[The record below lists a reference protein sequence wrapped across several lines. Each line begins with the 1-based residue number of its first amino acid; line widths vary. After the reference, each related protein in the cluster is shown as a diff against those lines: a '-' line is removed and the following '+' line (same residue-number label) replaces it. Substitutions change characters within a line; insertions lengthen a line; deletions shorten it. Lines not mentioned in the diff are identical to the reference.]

1 MDLSKLS
8 DHPAGETFETDL
20 LIIGGGAAGL
30 SIAREFFGTDIKV
43 MIAESGDKDQTD
55 EHEKLNEVVL
65 ESENIPDTWI
75 NRRRDYHG
83 HQAEK
88 WSGDVQRFGVR
99 CRGFGGSTAA
109 WAGKSAPFASHDFVE
124 RDWLPIS
131 GWPFSRQDLEP
142 FIRRAEERMNLGLGS
157 YGDDFWQRY
166 SGKAKQPKFDDDV
179 MSSFLWQFA
188 RSRTNPVS
196 MMRMGPDFLAE
207 KGETD
212 NVRILVDATATC
224 VTPIDEAGS
233 TIVEVDLKGLGGGS
247 GKVRAKKV
255 VISCGALEN
264 ARLLLASKTKNP
276 NGLGNDLD
284 QVGRYLMD
292 HMSAP
297 LASFDKEHVKAM
309 SYLFGFFGIRS
320 DHRVDMYM
328 HGIELNL
335 PAQQKQEL
343 LSIGAYCVPERSDD
357 DPWGALTA
365 LLRGKSES
373 VFRDLFRVIKAP
385 RMMISGAG
393 RIFLQSEKFPAF
405 IRNGIVNT
413 LVRFFPN
420 SVVEEYQSG
429 GLPRKLIGCNFEGI
443 VEQEPL
449 AHNRVQLSDETNAL
463 GEQLPVVRWEP
474 GARPI
479 QTLRQFALHM
489 RDQFIKAGLPEPNLQ
504 DWVLDESI
512 PVPLIDMAHTSG
524 TTRMSTDPSTGVV
537 DENCKVYHC
546 DGVYVA
552 GGSVLPTCGHAN
564 PTLMIVTLA
573 IRLADNLKK
582 EFAENS

>member
-1 MDLSKLS
+1 MDIKNLNEF
-8 DHPAGETFETDL
+8 PEGETFETDL

-30 SIAREFFGTDIKV
+30 TIAREFFGTSTKV
-43 MIAESGDKDQTD
+43 MIAESGDTEQTD
-55 EHEKLNEVVL
+55 EHEQLNEVVL
-65 ESENIPDTWI
+65 DSKSIPETWL

-88 WSGDVQRFGVR
+88 WNADVQRFGVR
-99 CRGFGGSTAA
+99 CRGLGGSTAA
-109 WAGKSAPFASHDFVE
+109 WAGKSAPFAEHDFIE

-131 GWPFSRQDLEP
+131 GWPMSRDALEP
-142 FIRRAEERMNLGLGS
+142 YFRRAEERMNLGLGS
-157 YGDDFWQRY
+157 YGDDFWERY
-166 SGKAKQPKFDDDV
+166 NGKAKRPDFDNEV
-179 MSSFLWQFA
+179 LSSFLWQFA

-196 MMRMGPDFLAE
+196 MMRMGPDFMAE
-207 KGETD
+207 KGETS
-212 NVRILVDATATC
+212 NIRVLVNATAKC
-224 VTPIDEAGS
+224 VTPVEEATG
-233 TIVEVDLKGLGGGS
+233 TYVEVDLIGLGGGA

-276 NGLGNDLD
+276 NGLGNDRD

-309 SYLFGFFGIRS
+309 SYLFGFFGIKS
-320 DHRVDMYM
+320 DNRVDMYM
-328 HGIELNL
+328 HGFELNL
-335 PAQQKQEL
+335 PTQQIEEL
-343 LSIGAYCVPERSDD
+343 LSVGAYCVPERAGD
-357 DPWGALTA
+357 DPWGALVA
-365 LLRGKSES
+365 ILRGKSES
-373 VFRDLFRVIKAP
+373 IPRDMFRVIKGT

-393 RIFLQSEKFPAF
+393 RIFLQSEKVPAF

-413 LVRFFPN
+413 MVRLFPN

-449 AHNRVQLSDETNAL
+449 AHNRVLLSDQKNAL
-463 GEQLPVVRWEP
+463 GEPLPLVEWEP
-474 GARPI
+474 GERPI
-479 QTLRQFALHM
+479 RTLRQLGVHM
-489 RDQFIKAGLPEPNLQ
+489 EKQFQHAGLPAPTVQ
-504 DWVLDESI
+504 DWVRDNNL

-524 TTRMSTDPSTGVV
+524 TTRMSTDETTGVV
-537 DENCKVYHC
+537 DENCQVRHTQ
-546 DGVYVA
+546 GVYMA

-564 PTLMIVTLA
+564 PTLMIVSLA
-573 IRLADNLKK
+573 IRLADHLKQDL
-582 EFAENS
+582 N